1 MRRRSEPLGM
11 VLVLALLLSGCT
23 GSAYGTKATPTPS
36 QATTPSISV
45 VALGD
50 SDTTGVGDESGR
62 GWVGRYGTLLQER
75 MHRPVRVDNRA
86 VEGKSSEQL
95 LSEVQGDQAL
105 RRAVRGADVVLL
117 GIGGADLN
125 AGDDALSAGT
135 CEGRACY
142 TPLLGSFDRN
152 VRAIAKELHRLA
164 PDALLRAIALPN
176 VVPGAGTAIPTFI
189 TKDIGR
195 YQVMRERS
203 SICAAMRAN
212 GGRCVDVPRDFN
224 GADLD
229 GDAYASG
236 LLTKDPCCYPSG
248 KGQQRMA
255 ELVAA
260 SGLPKA
266 P

>member
-1 MRRRSEPLGM
+1 MRRRSGPLAAL
-11 VLVLALLLSGCT
+11 VVLALLLSGCS
-23 GSAYGTKATPTPS
+23 GSASGTKATPTPS
-36 QATTPSISV
+36 QAATPSIRV

-62 GWVGRYGTLLQER
+62 GWVGRYGTLLHER

-95 LSEVQGDQAL
+95 LSEVQGDQGL
-105 RRAVRGADVVLL
+105 RRALRGAAVILV

-125 AGDDALSAGT
+125 AGDDALSGGT

-142 TPLLGSFDRN
+142 TPLLDRFERN
-152 VRAIAKELHRLA
+152 IGAIAEELHRLA
-164 PDALLRAIALPN
+164 PDALLRAISLPN

-189 TKDIGR
+189 TKDIGH

-203 SICAAMRAN
+203 SICAAMQSN

-255 ELVAA
+255 ELLVA
-260 SGLPKA
+260 SGLPEA